1 MYKIDL
7 ETDEII
13 FPDGF
18 RLAPPY
24 TDPRYFEYAE
34 WIHTGNQPELIGEKP
49 E

>member
-7 ETDEII
+7 ATDEIV

-24 TDPRYFEYAE
+24 DDPRYMDYAA
-34 WIHTGNQPELIGEKP
+34 WVQQGNEPELIEA